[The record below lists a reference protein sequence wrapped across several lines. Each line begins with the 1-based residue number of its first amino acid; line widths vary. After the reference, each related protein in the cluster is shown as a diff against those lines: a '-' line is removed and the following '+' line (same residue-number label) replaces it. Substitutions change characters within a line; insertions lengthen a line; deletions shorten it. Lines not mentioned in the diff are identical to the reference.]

1 MAPDGRTGQEPP
13 ASALLEARERRLR
26 SLLVAA
32 LDGDG
37 AAYHEFLKLL
47 GPHLR
52 AYLRRRLR
60 SLPDDVEDLVQDTLI
75 ALHEQRHTYR
85 ADLPVTAWVQAIARY
100 RMIDLLRARRIRE
113 DRSDPIDDHLSLLA
127 FDDTEAQDA
136 RRDVDTLIRHLP
148 DHQRLPIL
156 HTKLHGLSVAE
167 AAAVTG
173 MSESAVK
180 VGVHRGIKALAA
192 RLKRGR

>member
-1 MAPDGRTGQEPP
+1 MEPT
-13 ASALLEARERRLR
+13 AHAVLDERERRLR
-26 SLLVAA
+26 GLLVRA

-37 AAYHEFLKLL
+37 GAYHEFLKLL

-52 AYLRRRLR
+52 AYLRRRLQ
-60 SLPDDVEDLVQDTLI
+60 SLPADVEDLVQDTLI

-100 RMIDLLRARRIRE
+100 KLVDLLRSRRIRQ
-113 DRSDPIDDHLSLLA
+113 DLYDPIDDHLSLLA
-127 FDDTEAQDA
+127 FDDTEAHEA
-136 RRDVDTLIRHLP
+136 RRDVDTLMRHLP

-167 AAAVTG
+167 AAAATG
-173 MSESAVK
+173 MSESAIK

-192 RLKRGR
+192 RLRGRR